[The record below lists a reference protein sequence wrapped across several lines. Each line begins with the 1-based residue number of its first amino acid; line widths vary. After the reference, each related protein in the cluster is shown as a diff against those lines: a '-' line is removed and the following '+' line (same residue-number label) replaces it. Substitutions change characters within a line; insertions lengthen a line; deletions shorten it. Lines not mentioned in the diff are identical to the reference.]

1 MTNARPVAP
10 WSQTNAN
17 TSLVRPSA
25 AEIVHGIKQHLQPL
39 FGHPSDYDRLLAA
52 VGQARFVLIGEA
64 SHGTREFYRERAE
77 ITQRLILER
86 RIDAV
91 AVEADWPDAYRLH
104 RYVTGHSSDV
114 HAAQALEG
122 FERFPAWMWRNTEVV
137 RFAHWLRNHNLSSGS
152 QVGFFGLDLYSLFR
166 SMAQVLEYL
175 DQVDPP
181 AAQRARARYACFDH
195 VREDSQAYGYG
206 ASLGLTRSCEAEV
219 LEQLRD
225 IHRRSA
231 QTEPQ
236 ISQLFDAQ
244 QNARLVR
251 NAEAYYRSMFGG
263 RVASWNLRDSHMLET
278 VQALQ
283 SHLGRPGRPARL
295 AIWAHNS
302 HLGDASATEM
312 GARGEWNLGQLL
324 RQQYG
329 QDVFSLGLSTYT
341 GTVTA
346 ASDWDEPAQRKRV
359 RPGLAGSWED
369 LFHQA
374 DADRFV
380 LVLRGNDRLAQLT
393 RAQRL
398 QRAIGVIYRPETERH
413 SHYFMTCLPAQFD
426 AILHMDHTHA
436 VEPLDKGPVWVSA
449 EVPETFPS
457 GV

>member
-1 MTNARPVAP
+1 MSNTNSAGRPSVP
-10 WSQTNAN
+10 GT
-17 TSLVRPSA
+17 LVRPSA
-25 AEIVHGIKQHLQPL
+25 AEIVHGIRQQLQPL
-39 FGHPSDYDRLLAA
+39 FGHPSDYDRLLSAI
-52 VGQARFVLIGEA
+52 GSARFVLLGEA

-91 AVEADWPDAYRLH
+91 AVEADWPDAYRVH
-104 RYVTGHSSDV
+104 QYVTGRSKDL

-122 FERFPAWMWRNTEVV
+122 FERFPSWMWRNTEVS
-137 RFAHWLRNHNLSSGS
+137 RFVEWLRNHNLSSDS

-166 SMAQVLEYL
+166 SMAQVLDYL
-175 DQVDPP
+175 DRVDPK

-195 VREDSQAYGYG
+195 VREDSQAYGYA
-206 ASLGLTRSCEAEV
+206 ASLGLSRSCEREV
-219 LEQLRD
+219 LEQLRELGQ
-225 IHRRSA
+225 RSLDSA
-231 QTEPQ
+231 VKDPEE
-236 ISQLFDAQ
+236 LFHAL

-278 VQALQ
+278 VESLQA
-283 SHLGRPGRPARL
+283 HLGRRGQRVRM

-312 GARGEWNLGQLL
+312 GERGEWNLGQLL

-329 QDVFSLGLSTYT
+329 QEVFNLGMSTYA
-341 GTVTA
+341 GSVTA

-369 LFHQA
+369 LMHQA
-374 DADRFV
+374 DVDRFL
-380 LVLRGNDRLAQLT
+380 LVLRGNEALTQLT

-413 SHYFMTCLPAQFD
+413 SHYFMTRLPGQFD
-426 AILHMDHTHA
+426 AVLHIDHSHA
-436 VEPLDKGPVWVSA
+436 LEPLDKGPVWVTG